1 VSDDSI
7 AQAVRRL
14 RIALADGEMRIV
26 RTVYGAGLRLAV
38 PIRRRESSDSPPLP
52 PRGSNRSDAE
62 ACLVSARELSALRTA
77 ASLRAAVEAA
87 VRALEIDPQY
97 VAAWCALAELH
108 MALITRLVEA
118 PKKGGAAGV
127 AAAEEA
133 LALDPG
139 CAPAL
144 GVRGFVRAVVERDVE
159 LGLADL
165 DRSVRM
171 DPRYWTTRLMHGW
184 ALVAAKRVADAVV
197 EVRTALDINPWATW
211 CHSNL
216 VQYLWFGGHAEAAL
230 SVAREAVTSFPSVD
244 SIQLALSQVA
254 SSLGRHDEAIAA
266 GRRAMELAPDTPNS
280 HTSLASALAW
290 AGRHDEALEV
300 IRAIEAAGSPLPAA
314 WLASA
319 WLGLGRRDRALE
331 MVALARDQRAP
342 HYFYTFFDPRLAAL
356 RSEMPPWP
364 VAA

>member
-1 VSDDSI
+1 
-7 AQAVRRL
+7 
-14 RIALADGEMRIV
+14 MRVV

-38 PIRRRESSDSPPLP
+38 PIRRRESSDSPLLP

-97 VAAWCALAELH
+97 VAAWCALAEFRA
-108 MALITRLVEA
+108 ALLTRLVEA
-118 PKKGGAAGV
+118 PEEGGPAAV

-133 LALDPG
+133 LALEPG
-139 CAPAL
+139 CALAL
-144 GVRGFVRAVVERDVE
+144 GVRGFVRAVVERDVG

-165 DRSVRM
+165 DRSVRI
-171 DPRYWTTRLMHGW
+171 DPRYWTTRLMRGW
-184 ALVAAKRVADAVV
+184 ALVAANRVVDAVV
-197 EVRTALDINPWATW
+197 ELRMAVDINPWATW
-211 CHSNL
+211 CHGTL
-216 VQYLWFGGHAEAAL
+216 AQYLWFNGEAEAAL
-230 SVAREAVTSFPSVD
+230 SVAREAAASFPNVD
-244 SIQLALSQVA
+244 SIQMALSQVA
-254 SSLGRHDEAIAA
+254 SSLGHHDQAIAA
-266 GRRAMELAPDTPNS
+266 GRHAMELARDTPNS

-290 AGRHDEALEV
+290 AGRHDESLEV
-300 IRAIEAAGSPLPAA
+300 IHAIEAAGPTLPAA
-314 WLASA
+314 WLAPA

-331 MVALARDQRAP
+331 MVARARDQRAP

-356 RSEMPPWP
+356 RSKMPSWP